1 MQSKKSK
8 LKRTIPESL
17 PQLVVDFT
25 RDLSN
30 TFPEFSHLWQK
41 WSSLDSLGVHGGV
54 VQYGKNEI
62 TYLYDYFVNVYP
74 ERFFDIL
81 YQNEDIFAPGSQV
94 PSLFLPDVD
103 FRILMNCP
111 NVSQTTKN
119 AIWKY
124 LQLILFSLT
133 SSLNQLNFGE
143 DTGSLFD
150 GIDETELHNK
160 IKDSIAE
167 ITEFFSKIKHDTASE
182 PEPDEPKT
190 TPSKPGNGQQDYIP
204 DAQHIFDK
212 LKTLLNGKIGT
223 LAQKIMEEM
232 SEDLKDWIDDLGLS
246 AEDTSSTPTGI
257 DFKKLMKH
265 PQKLMAI
272 IQKLTNKLKE
282 KIQSG
287 DINQTELMK
296 EAGDFIQQFKEMG
309 GANSE
314 QFKEMFKNMS
324 QQMGLGKHAKM
335 DMNAIQRLEKKIK
348 LNERMRS
355 NLEKKRVVEST
366 IETKGDG
373 TSVFTVPGGEKQ
385 EKTSKEDIEKLI
397 KQYGLEEKPQKNK
410 KRKK

>member
-1 MQSKKSK
+1 
-8 LKRTIPESL
+8 
-17 PQLVVDFT
+17 
-25 RDLSN
+25 
-30 TFPEFSHLWQK
+30 
-41 WSSLDSLGVHGGV
+41 
-54 VQYGKNEI
+54 
-62 TYLYDYFVNVYP
+62 
-74 ERFFDIL
+74 
-81 YQNEDIFAPGSQV
+81 
-94 PSLFLPDVD
+94 
-103 FRILMNCP
+103 
-111 NVSQTTKN
+111 
-119 AIWKY
+119 
-124 LQLILFSLT
+124 
-133 SSLNQLNFGE
+133 
-143 DTGSLFD
+143 
-150 GIDETELHNK
+150 
-160 IKDSIAE
+160 
-167 ITEFFSKIKHDTASE
+167 
-182 PEPDEPKT
+182 
-190 TPSKPGNGQQDYIP
+190 
-204 DAQHIFDK
+204 
-212 LKTLLNGKIGT
+212 
-223 LAQKIMEEM
+223 
-232 SEDLKDWIDDLGLS
+232 
-246 AEDTSSTPTGI
+246 
-257 DFKKLMKH
+257 MKH